1 MRGYYFITDQKL
13 SRAGMFSDVEKAIS
27 AGVRI
32 VQYRNK
38 DASTRQMIKE
48 AKELRRVCRKTL
60 FLVNDR
66 VDVCLAA
73 GADGVHLGQDD
84 MDPAMARKILGD
96 GMVIGVTAHNV
107 EEALRAQHSGAL
119 YLGVSPIFPTRTKR
133 DAGRAAGIGLIR
145 EIKKHTHLPVVAVGG
160 IKFTNA
166 ASVIEAGADC
176 LCAISAVVTAEDVKA
191 EIGKFQALYGIRHKR
206 S

>member
-13 SRAGMFSDVEKAIS
+13 SRAGMLSDAEKAIS

-48 AKELRRVCRKTL
+48 AKELRRVCRRVL

-66 VDVCLAA
+66 VDVCLAV

-160 IKFTNA
+160 IKFSNA
-166 ASVIEAGADC
+166 PSVIEAGADC

>member
-13 SRAGMFSDVEKAIS
+13 SRAGMLSDVEKAIS

-84 MDPAMARKILGD
+84 MEPAMARKILGD